1 MLCVSPTVTWVWF
14 LPHGIAMSS
23 KRAHG
28 KPEDWPGTW
37 CSPATCH
44 LPPAVL
50 CVWSREFSHLQNG
63 DMLNTAGGGEH
74 QLWSQGTRI
83 LVLALLLS
91 SSVTL
96 NPSFHVSEGFGVDKA
111 IHLTEL
117 L

>member
-1 MLCVSPTVTWVWF
+1 MLIKCFAFPPTVTWVGF

-28 KPEDWPGTW
+28 KPEDWPGTCW

-63 DMLNTAGGGEH
+63 DMLNTAEVENTSSGARKLESEA
-74 QLWSQGTRI
+74 WFY
-83 LVLALLLS
+83 LLP
-91 SSVTL
+91 VT
-96 NPSFHVSEGFGVDKA
+96 
-111 IHLTEL
+111 
-117 L
+117 